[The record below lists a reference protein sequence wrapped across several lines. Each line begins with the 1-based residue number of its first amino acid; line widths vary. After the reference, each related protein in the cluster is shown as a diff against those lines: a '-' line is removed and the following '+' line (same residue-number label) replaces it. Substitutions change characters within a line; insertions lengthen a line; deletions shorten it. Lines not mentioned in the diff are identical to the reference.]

1 MTSKIG
7 RMDAALRMLRE
18 YVESRF
24 DYGGRFGLLQFV
36 HDICLVWASK
46 VSRFQTVI
54 YCRCGQLG
62 NCPF

>member
-24 DYGGRFGLLQFV
+24 DYGGCFGLLQFV
-36 HDICLVWASK
+36 HDICLVWAS
-46 VSRFQTVI
+46 
-54 YCRCGQLG
+54 
-62 NCPF
+62 